1 MGASGFEKSSG
12 ETPERFFLRGYLEC
26 PCCRKSL
33 TASSSKGRS
42 SYSHYYHCN
51 SKCGI
56 RFKAL
61 DVNEKFS
68 SELKKFIPK
77 PGMADIYAEV
87 VNDLFKKNSSSN
99 NIEIQKLNT
108 RVSELQDQINK
119 ARGKFILDEI
129 DKTDYHEVRKGC
141 ETEIERLE
149 AEIFELS
156 KKRINISDQ
165 IRKAIHNLSNLN
177 EIFENGTVSDRR
189 KAIGSIFPEKLVFE
203 GSDFRT
209 TKVNE
214 AVQLIFNIGE
224 GFGQK
229 KVDKTIRKSI
239 YPLG

>member
-1 MGASGFEKSSG
+1 
-12 ETPERFFLRGYLEC
+12 
-26 PCCRKSL
+26 
-33 TASSSKGRS
+33 
-42 SYSHYYHCN
+42 
-51 SKCGI
+51 
-56 RFKAL
+56 
-61 DVNEKFS
+61 
-68 SELKKFIPK
+68 
-77 PGMADIYAEV
+77 MADIYAEV

-214 AVQLIFNIGE
+214 AVQLIFNLGE